1 MEPFGDIQ
9 TLPLRPE
16 GRKRGR
22 RRGRERKKERGR
34 EKRRGKVGEG
44 EGGKREEGIERE
56 EKIKE
61 SPRKGGEMET
71 VLGGCAEVEYRH
83 VVTSIYCKTFSQTP
97 SFLSMINMEKDFIDI
112 SYFWQEVHNST
123 CSNNV
128 AWRQNVTKHET
139 SPFPCV
145 CCAATHT
152 TPSCV
157 IKASQNVTFP
167 VKTV

>member
-34 EKRRGKVGEG
+34 KKRRGKVGER
-44 EGGKREEGIERE
+44 EGGRK
-56 EKIKE
+56 KLKE

-112 SYFWQEVHNST
+112 SYF
-123 CSNNV
+123 
-128 AWRQNVTKHET
+128 
-139 SPFPCV
+139 
-145 CCAATHT
+145 
-152 TPSCV
+152 
-157 IKASQNVTFP
+157 
-167 VKTV
+167 

>member
-1 MEPFGDIQ
+1 MISRHYHCD
-9 TLPLRPE
+9 LRGERE
-16 GRKRGR
+16 GEG
-22 RRGRERKKERGR
+22 GGGKKERKRKGEKKGKGWR
-34 EKRRGKVGEG
+34 ER
-44 EGGKREEGIERE
+44 EGGKREEGRERE
-56 EKIKE
+56 EKIKRE
-61 SPRKGGEMET
+61 SKERRGDGNCT
-71 VLGGCAEVEYRH
+71 RLGGCAEVEYRH

-97 SFLSMINMEKDFIDI
+97 NFLSMINMEKDFIDI

-128 AWRQNVTKHET
+128 AWRQNVIKHET

-157 IKASQNVTFP
+157 VKASQNVTFP

>member
-34 EKRRGKVGEG
+34 KKRRGKVGER
-44 EGGKREEGIERE
+44 EGGRK
-56 EKIKE
+56 KLKE
-61 SPRKGGEMET
+61 SPSKGGEMET

-112 SYFWQEVHNST
+112 SYF
-123 CSNNV
+123 
-128 AWRQNVTKHET
+128 
-139 SPFPCV
+139 
-145 CCAATHT
+145 
-152 TPSCV
+152 
-157 IKASQNVTFP
+157 
-167 VKTV
+167 

>member
-16 GRKRGR
+16 ERKRGR

-34 EKRRGKVGEG
+34 EKRRVKVGE
-44 EGGKREEGIERE
+44 RERE
-56 EKIKE
+56 GRGRKGERGRKKLKE

-112 SYFWQEVHNST
+112 
-123 CSNNV
+123 
-128 AWRQNVTKHET
+128 
-139 SPFPCV
+139 
-145 CCAATHT
+145 
-152 TPSCV
+152 
-157 IKASQNVTFP
+157 
-167 VKTV
+167 